1 MLITLSLANSKMY
14 KVYDLTV
21 SFCLLLFSVSCGALN
36 PTGSLEYQPSR
47 LSMGPLTIGTWLPAG
62 MNEFR
67 FIDSDQELLVDLGV
81 NSIQWIQR
89 YSDENGT
96 AEEQL
101 MAFASGQGWHMPV
114 YFEPSGWT
122 AYDKLQ
128 NWATKVELANQDS
141 LRDLVQDLYRRWK
154 DESAFSGYLVG
165 HEDYNKNNYLALS
178 SVVQAVSEVDPTYPS
193 ITVGRLQDYQDIQFF
208 LEKFFDSAGDNN
220 IFQHEH
226 YVFRGDLPSKGSRF
240 QRRIDDLVSGYNQVM
255 RGLEGRSGRWHAI
268 VQVQSE
274 ERNGRVYY
282 RKPSPSEVRMQVG
295 LALSRGAS
303 GIIYFLYSS
312 GVEELADAGG
322 NVKEVRVYEG
332 IVDQLRMPTS
342 SYFAIKQ
349 INRDLAEI
357 DSDLRDFHFHGA
369 LSSRKFLDNKYI
381 LSITGTAEV
390 GLLGDQEKVTHLL
403 VVNRWA
409 HKAQKIL
416 LKLRII
422 DDTGK
427 PTAIPRAVE
436 VSLAPGGF
444 TLMPF

>member
-1 MLITLSLANSKMY
+1 MY
-14 KVYDLTV
+14 KIYDLIR
-21 SFCLLLFSVSCGALN
+21 SLLLLLFSVSCGALN
-36 PTGSLEYQPSR
+36 PTGSLEYEPSQ
-47 LSMGPLTIGTWLPAG
+47 LPMGPLAIGTWLPAG

-67 FIDSDQELLVDLGV
+67 FIESDQELLVDLGL
-81 NSIQWIQR
+81 NSIQWAQR

-101 MAFASGQGWHMPV
+101 MKFASSQGWKMPV
-114 YFEPSGWT
+114 YFEPPGWT
-122 AYDKLQ
+122 PYDKLH
-128 NWATKVELANQDS
+128 NWATKNELANQDS
-141 LRDLVQDLYRRWK
+141 LRDLVQDLYRRWEN
-154 DESAFSGYLVG
+154 ESAFSGYLIG
-165 HEDYNKNNYLALS
+165 HEDYKKNHYLSLS
-178 SVVQAVSEVDPTYPS
+178 SVVQTISEVDPIHPS

-208 LEKFFDSAGDNN
+208 LARFFDDSGGDN

-226 YVFRGDLPSKGSRF
+226 YVFRGDLPKKGARF
-240 QRRIDDLVSGYNQVM
+240 QRRIDDLVLGYDQVV
-255 RGLEGRSGRWHAI
+255 RGLEGRIGRWHAI

-282 RKPSPSEVRMQVG
+282 RKPSPSEIRMQVG

-312 GVEELADAGG
+312 GTEELADAQG
-322 NVKEVRVYEG
+322 NIMEARVYEG
-332 IVDQLRMPTS
+332 IIDRLRMPTA
-342 SYFAIKQ
+342 SYYAIKQ
-349 INRDLAEI
+349 INNELAEL

-390 GLLGDQEKVTHLL
+390 GLLGDQEKVTHFL

-416 LKLRII
+416 LQLRIK

-427 PTAIPRAVE
+427 PIATPRAVE
-436 VSLAPGGF
+436 INLSPGGF
-444 TLMPF
+444 ILMPF